1 KSAIPPQ
8 KILKCNQLIEADI
21 AAAAEQE
28 TADTEDDEE
37 PHRTPTQRFNFDRYA
52 ASEVNTFNH

>member
-1 KSAIPPQ
+1 MKVNIIKGFIATVIYPLDKSAIPPQ
-8 KILKCNQLIEADI
+8 KIFKCNQLIEADI

-37 PHRTPTQRFNFDRYA
+37 PHRTP
-52 ASEVNTFNH
+52 